1 MRRKSEV
8 SLNSPTT
15 PVFSYEQVAAQQRF
29 WFIEKLY
36 PNHPVNR
43 LATSIRLS
51 GPVEVALLTRCF
63 AEVIQQHQV
72 LRSAIWTEEA
82 RPIAKVPSTSG
93 LVMPLEDI
101 SSLPKSE
108 R

>member
-1 MRRKSEV
+1 MSGKSEG
-8 SLNSPTT
+8 SLNSPAT
-15 PVFSYEQVAAQQRF
+15 PVFSYELSPAQQRF

-51 GPVEVALLTRCF
+51 GPLEVALLTRCF

-72 LRSAIWTEEA
+72 LRSAIWTEEG
-82 RPIAKVPSTSG
+82 RPIAKVPSTTG
-93 LVMPLEDI
+93 LIMPLDD
-101 SSLPKSE
+101 
-108 R
+108 